1 MVVQLYKTP
10 GRRRSSSGNPTPRGP
25 WGGVHG
31 GTPAQTSTNNSKNAT
46 TAGRQAGHPCAM
58 PRIHTV
64 PFAAA
69 PPPPRASPLHH
80 HRKQA
85 PGKTPHHRP
94 MIVLRPKAGQGG
106 ARHCRHPQSVCR
118 GSGEGGR
125 PAGRKFIPAKP
136 PKTLKP

>member
-69 PPPPRASPLHH
+69 PPPPG
-80 HRKQA
+80 QA
-85 PGKTPHHRP
+85 PFII
-94 MIVLRPKAGQGG
+94 IVN
-106 ARHCRHPQSVCR
+106 RHP
-118 GSGEGGR
+118 GKHPTTG
-125 PAGRKFIPAKP
+125 P
-136 PKTLKP
+136 